1 MKPKLTPTL
10 PTTVVGSYSFPKWLD
25 LARKEHEKGKLSDSE
40 IEEAHDAA
48 VKYAVKDQELAGID
62 IISDG
67 ELRRETMV
75 YFFAKRIKG
84 FQLYGPLKPIGN
96 LDSTIQ
102 MPDPIV
108 KAKIEKGNLDLAKH
122 YQFLREITNRG
133 IKVSVTGPHMLAK
146 RAHNR
151 YYKSDKE
158 LVFALAEVLNA
169 ELKELVEA
177 GANFI
182 QVDEPVWVGYPD
194 EVKTWAVEAFNRTVE
209 GLHAKAKIALHVCYG
224 NYMRQ
229 RLFTGTYADLFPAIL
244 ETDVSQIVLEFT
256 QFGYE
261 TLELF
266 KKYPTDK
273 ELGAGVVDVKELRV
287 ESPQEVAA
295 RIREV
300 LRYFPPEKV
309 YLNPDCG
316 LKFVPRDIA
325 FAKLQALVSGAKI
338 VRREL
343 SQ

>member
-1 MKPKLTPTL
+1 MKPKLL
-10 PTTVVGSYSFPKWLD
+10 PTTVIGSYSLPRWLEVV
-25 LARKEHEKGKLSDSE
+25 RKYHENGNLTNSE
-40 IEEAHDAA
+40 LEEAHDAA
-48 VKYAVKDQELAGID
+48 VRTAVKDQELAGID

-96 LDSTIQ
+96 LDSSIQ

-108 KAKIEKGNLDLAKH
+108 NNKIERGDLELAKH
-122 YQFLREITNRG
+122 YKFLRSVTNKS
-133 IKVSVTGPHMLAK
+133 IKVCVTGPHMLAK
-146 RAHNR
+146 RAHNQ
-151 YYKSDKE
+151 YYKNDRE
-158 LVFALAEVLNA
+158 LVFDLAQVLNA
-169 ELKELVEA
+169 ELRDLVNA
-177 GANFI
+177 GADFI
-182 QVDEPVWVGYPD
+182 QIDEPVWVGYPD
-194 EVKTWAVEAFNRTVE
+194 EVRTWAVEAFNLTVE
-209 GLHAKAKIALHVCYG
+209 GIKAKIALHVCYG

-244 ETDVSQIVLEFT
+244 EVNAAQIVLEFT
-256 QFGYE
+256 KFGYE

-273 ELGAGVVDVKELRV
+273 ELGAGVVDVKDLEV
-287 ESPQEVAA
+287 ETPQQVAD
-295 RIREV
+295 RIRQV
-300 LRYFPPEKV
+300 LNYFPAEKV

-325 FAKLQALVSGAKI
+325 FAKLQVLSAGARI

-343 SQ
+343 